1 MAGNKVDE
9 YFQLWVDYCLKL
21 KQSGHDLADAGK
33 IDENKDTRKRPF
45 EETSDTDNGS
55 ESPKKRIVE
64 EQKEIQVA
72 KKTVNSQLSLTRL
85 TQLVNSDSDNLIK
98 TNEAMN
104 SVSNQ
109 ILLAEIK
116 VKDETIKKQGLMIR
130 EMTLKLAMLNQEVTT
145 LRNWVNFV
153 INETVITQP
162 VQCRLTLELEDWS
175 QTLSMKRLFKF

>member
-55 ESPKKRIVE
+55 DSPKKRLLE
-64 EQKEIQVA
+64 EPKEIQVA

-98 TNEAMN
+98 TSEAMN

-145 LRNWVNFV
+145 LRN
-153 INETVITQP
+153 
-162 VQCRLTLELEDWS
+162 
-175 QTLSMKRLFKF
+175 